1 MGTLTLFRV
10 CPIAS
15 RSRKTKMAWVLRGL
29 MTEDDEAF
37 VDNEWRF
44 AVAKSCMKRICLH
57 PPVSPS
63 PRNPSATDVGRSI
76 TLGVVPVILGGSHN
90 ISRDGEMHT

>member
-1 MGTLTLFRV
+1 
-10 CPIAS
+10 
-15 RSRKTKMAWVLRGL
+15 MAWVLRGL
-29 MTEDDEAF
+29 MSEDDEAF
-37 VDNEWRF
+37 VDNEQRF
-44 AVAKSCMKRICLH
+44 AVAKSCKNVCLP

-63 PRNPSATDVGRSI
+63 LGNPSATDVGRSI